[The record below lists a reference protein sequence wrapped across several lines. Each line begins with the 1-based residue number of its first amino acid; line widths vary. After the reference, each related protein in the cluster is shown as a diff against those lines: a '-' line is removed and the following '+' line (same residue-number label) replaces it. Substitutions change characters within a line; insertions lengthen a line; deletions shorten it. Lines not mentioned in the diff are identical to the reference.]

1 MIEINLLP
9 KDYRKGSGALSLGKT
24 GFYAVGVAAGLIL
37 ILVAITF
44 YQMHQLSTLKTNID
58 KANQR
63 ATMLRSDIRVVDA
76 LIDVK
81 DKIHRRIEA
90 VEQLDRYRSTWVRIL
105 EDVAKNVPE
114 FVWVSKFEEIPPEPK
129 PEDTASANVNP
140 ESVDRPSRPVEI
152 KGYSFTLNALA
163 AFMIKTMRSD
173 YFDSVE
179 LVSSEDKE
187 VMGEKA
193 YEFVLSCNVHYLSEE
208 DLRNLIAQAGQG
220 SDTKATHKSLN

>member
-24 GFYAVGVAAGLIL
+24 GFYAIGVAAGLVVIL
-37 ILVAITF
+37 IAITF
-44 YQMHQLSTLKTNID
+44 YQMHQLSTLQTNIE

-76 LIDVK
+76 LMDVK
-81 DKIHRRIEA
+81 TKIHRRIDA
-90 VEQLDRYRSTWVRIL
+90 VEKLDRYRSTWVRIL
-105 EDVAKNVPE
+105 EDVARNVPE
-114 FVWVSKFEEIPPEPK
+114 FVWLSKFEEIPPEPLLG
-129 PEDTASANVNP
+129 DSALSDLAQ
-140 ESVDRPSRPVEI
+140 EIGGAASRPVEI
-152 KGYSFTLNALA
+152 RGYSFTLNALA
-163 AFMIKTMRSD
+163 AFMIKTMRSG
-173 YFDSVE
+173 YFDEVE

-208 DLRNLIAQAGQG
+208 ELRNLIAQAGQG